1 MGGLGF
7 FCCGLNR
14 QPEKCGAEGG
24 KVLVKGPKETMSL
37 LPSSVSSDVLEWKEL
52 GAAG

>member
-1 MGGLGF
+1 MGGLF
-7 FCCGLNR
+7 LFCCGLNR
-14 QPEKCGAEGG
+14 QPGKRATEGG
-24 KVLVKGPKETMSL
+24 KVLVKGPKEIMSL